1 MHPKDQTQVFRL
13 GKKYLYLL
21 SHLASPSSLLIHFS
35 NSMSSAASCC
45 LPAFQRCISH
55 VIQCQITCFCAVLR
69 TSINSLSK
77 NLFSISLH
85 YSHSMG
91 ISFAFIVRHSKP
103 SANSFST
110 FVLMRTFCTQLAI
123 CSLFNK
129 THS

>member
-1 MHPKDQTQVFRL
+1 MHPKDPTRVFRL

-21 SHLASPSSLLIHFS
+21 SHLVSSSSILIHFS

-45 LPAFQRCISH
+45 LPVFQHHISQ
-55 VIQCQITCFCAVLR
+55 VIQCRITYFCPVMR
-69 TSINSLSK
+69 ISINSLSK
-77 NLFSISLH
+77 ICFLSVFIIATV
-85 YSHSMG
+85 MG
-91 ISFAFIVRHSKP
+91 ISFVFIGIHNKH

-110 FVLMRTFCTQLAI
+110 LVLMKIFYAQLFT